1 MVVTTQLKTPK
12 DLEKLRLRLVEQ
24 REAKRIGISV
34 CSGTGCRANG
44 SMELV
49 EEFRRQLDTRGLSD
63 VDVRATGCHG
73 FCERGPLVVIFPE
86 KIFYHGVQI
95 KDVDGVIEKTIL
107 NDELVESLLF
117 KDPVTKEKFRLEH
130 EVPFY
135 AKQQRI
141 VFRNNGKIDPAEI
154 DDYIA
159 ANGYA
164 ALAQALTGL
173 TPEEVIQQ
181 VQKSGLRGR
190 GGGGFPTGKK

>member
-1 MVVTTQLKTPK
+1 MVVTTQLKTAK
-12 DLEKLRLRLVEQ
+12 DLEKLRLRLVKQ
-24 REAKRIGISV
+24 RESKRLGISV
-34 CSGTGCRANG
+34 CSGTGCRAHG

-49 EEFRRQLDTRGLSD
+49 EAFRSQLDAKGLSD

-73 FCERGPLVVIFPE
+73 FCEQGPLVVIFPK
-86 KIFYHGVQI
+86 KIFYRGVQI
-95 KDVDGVIEKTIL
+95 KDVDSVIEKTIL

-117 KDPVTKEKFRLEH
+117 KDPVTKEKYRLEH

-159 ANGYA
+159 ADGYA
-164 ALAQALTGL
+164 ALAKALTGL
-173 TPEEVIQQ
+173 SPEEEI
-181 VQKSGLRGR
+181 GR
-190 GGGGFPTGKK
+190 ASWRERV